1 MRRDTVALT
10 IAGSD
15 SGGGA
20 GIQADLKT
28 FAACGVFG
36 ASAITA
42 VTAQNLDG
50 VYAIQA
56 VDADVVQRQIR
67 AVLDGF
73 PVKAVKTGMLFS
85 QEIIEVTASEMEHHA
100 EIPLV
105 VDPVFAATSGGRLI
119 RDDAIQALRERLFPR
134 AALITPNIPEAE
146 SLLDENLSNEADLV
160 TAAQALYQH
169 YQVPI
174 LLKGGHLQGRAQDVL
189 VTDGGVKTFSIPMVR
204 GVNNHGSGC
213 TLASAV
219 AAWLARGYVLED
231 AVSAAKEYTSRT
243 LIYSLSLGPDT
254 QVMNHFWRTPDPQGD
269 IEHEPR

>member
-1 MRRDTVALT
+1 MAVT

-28 FAACGVFG
+28 FSACGVFG
-36 ASAITA
+36 ASVITA

-56 VDADVVQRQIR
+56 VEPDVVLRQLR

-85 QEIIEVTASEMEHHA
+85 REIIRAVAA
-100 EIPLV
+100 ELADRPRIPVV

-119 RDDAIQALRERLFPR
+119 REDAVESLIDRLFPL
-134 AALITPNIPEAE
+134 AALVTPNIPEAE
-146 SLLDENLSNEADLV
+146 ALLGKELASPEHLEA
-160 TAAQALYQH
+160 AAQTLYQRFN
-169 YQVPI
+169 VPVLI
-174 LLKGGHLQGRAQDVL
+174 KGGHLRGAALDVL
-189 VTDGGVKTFSIPMVR
+189 VTDTGVRKFVIPMVN

-213 TLASAV
+213 TFASAV
-219 AAWLARGYVLED
+219 AAWLARGAGLED
-231 AVSAAKEYTSRT
+231 AVSEAKEYTSRT
-243 LIYSLSLGPDT
+243 LIYSVKLGPGQ
-254 QVMNHFWRTPDPQGD
+254 QVMNHFWRIPDPHGD
-269 IEHEPR
+269 LEQ

>member
-1 MRRDTVALT
+1 MRKETVALT

-20 GIQADLKT
+20 GIQADLKA
-28 FAACGVFG
+28 FSACGVFG
-36 ASAITA
+36 ASVVTA

-50 VYAIQA
+50 VYAIQP
-56 VDADVVQRQIR
+56 VEPRVVLQQMR

-85 QEIIEVTASEMEHHA
+85 REIIEIVAEELERHP

-119 RDDAIQALRERLFPR
+119 REDAVTSLRERLFPL

-146 SLLDENLSNEADLV
+146 ALLDGKPVDNRERMEETAEALFKRFG
-160 TAAQALYQH
+160 
-169 YQVPI
+169 VPV
-174 LLKGGHLQGRAQDVL
+174 LLKGGHLTGMAVDVL
-189 VTDGGVKTFSIPMVR
+189 AGKTGTRSFAIPMVS

-213 TLASAV
+213 TFASAT
-219 AAWLARGYVLED
+219 AAWLARGADLEE
-231 AVSAAKEYTSRT
+231 AVSKAKEYTSRT
-243 LIYSLSLGPDT
+243 LIYSLRMGEGV
-254 QVMNHFWRTPDPQGD
+254 QVMNHFWLIPDPEGD
-269 IEHEPR
+269 GPA